1 MRTPGSTTATAA
13 PHPEEIRVTTQER
26 SGQRIVIIGA
36 GSAIGRQLA
45 RTASDEGAE
54 LVLAGPDL
62 GRLKAN

>member
-1 MRTPGSTTATAA
+1 M
-13 PHPEEIRVTTQER
+13 TTQER